1 MNNQIIISAIQ
12 NHVKVFNGKQVK
24 DFYENDLGFT
34 DVFTEEDNYMDYFK
48 SDEYLGRHINGNE
61 EEIRKKLVNLHIEL
75 SDNQE
80 DEEIKIIAAKLKSI
94 NIHPLPIKTEFED
107 RIKIML
113 EEAILMTEH
122 KSYLGTIIFVGSIL
136 EGIILG
142 MLKNGAATS
151 QLQNDFRDSSN
162 HPPTNRS
169 GIVKD
174 FEDWKLSQLLDMA
187 NLVGMYDDKKTN
199 KAKADIIR
207 LARNYVHPN
216 EQITKSYFTS
226 NDTFI
231 SVGCLEDIIDSF
243 KKYGRYV

>member
-1 MNNQIIISAIQ
+1 M
-12 NHVKVFNGKQVK
+12 
-24 DFYENDLGFT
+24 
-34 DVFTEEDNYMDYFK
+34 
-48 SDEYLGRHINGNE
+48 
-61 EEIRKKLVNLHIEL
+61 